1 LAGKRS
7 QTHKNLNLFIFQSHP
22 NPTQLPSTIPAVRSY
37 QESNMPSEL
46 KSETARINGAKSHG
60 PTTPEGKEKSS
71 LNAIKHGL
79 TANHTF
85 ILKCESPEEYQAM
98 LAEHIAIHQPVTP
111 PEKELVDQMAIA
123 RWRIRR
129 FVAAETDLI
138 DSEMVRNREKV
149 NNEFAPTDSGVHL
162 AMAIR
167 SLADESRALSLM
179 SRYESRHQRVHD
191 KAYAALR
198 ELQQLRTH
206 SPSVSAGANPEPPTV
221 SPDPP
226 PAQPEPVPP
235 ADNPSV
241 SAGTS
246 PDPKIS
252 PNEPSAPPLSSP
264 GIHLCTPIPP
274 ASDGSPSGNS
284 EDHDEI

>member
-1 LAGKRS
+1 
-7 QTHKNLNLFIFQSHP
+7 
-22 NPTQLPSTIPAVRSY
+22 
-37 QESNMPSEL
+37 MPSDL
-46 KSETARINGAKSHG
+46 KSETARGNGAKSHG
-60 PTTPEGKEKSS
+60 PKTAEGKETSS
-71 LNAIKHGL
+71 RNAIKHGL
-79 TANHTF
+79 TAHTL
-85 ILKCESPEEYQAM
+85 ILQCESPEDYQAM

-149 NNEFAPTDSGVHL
+149 NKEFAPTDSGVHL

-198 ELQQLRTH
+198 ELQKSRASH
-206 SPSVSAGANPEPPTV
+206 PSPDA
-221 SPDPP
+221 DPP
-226 PAQPEPVPP
+226 PEPV
-235 ADNPSV
+235 ATTNNPSV
-241 SAGTS
+241 SAEADPEAPVPAPDPEAPVPSPITPSVSEGIS
-246 PDPKIS
+246 PDPNMS
-252 PNEPSAPPLSSP
+252 PNEPSAPPSSSP
-264 GIHLCTPIPP
+264 GIHLCPP
-274 ASDGSPSGNS
+274 VPAPQNENP
-284 EDHDEI
+284 EDYER